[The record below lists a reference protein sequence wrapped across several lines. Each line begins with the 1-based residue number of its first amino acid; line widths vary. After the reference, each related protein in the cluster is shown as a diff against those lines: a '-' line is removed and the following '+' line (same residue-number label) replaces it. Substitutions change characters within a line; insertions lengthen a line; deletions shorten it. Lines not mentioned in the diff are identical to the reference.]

1 MWVFKDQE
9 AYSHVQPNP
18 QVWCPNHQPVFF
30 TRHTARTLSA
40 RLVDSRFQDFST
52 WVVEKCGKI
61 CLKKPGGFNGKTWKK
76 IMENPTKMEIQSWEN
91 HPNEDVQTVQ
101 LIAEG

>member
-9 AYSHVQPNP
+9 VYSHVQPNP
-18 QVWCPNHQPVFF
+18 QVWCPSHQPVFF

-40 RLVDSRFQDFST
+40 RLIS
-52 WVVEKCGKI
+52 
-61 CLKKPGGFNGKTWKK
+61 GGFNGKTWKK

-91 HPNEDVQTVQ
+91 HPNE
-101 LIAEG
+101 ER